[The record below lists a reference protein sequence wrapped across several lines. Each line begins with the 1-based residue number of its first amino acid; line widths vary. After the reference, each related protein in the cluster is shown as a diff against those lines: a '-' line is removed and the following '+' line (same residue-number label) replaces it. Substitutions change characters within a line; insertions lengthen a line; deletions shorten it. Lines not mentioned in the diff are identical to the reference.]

1 MDFRE
6 INKFN
11 WRLNLNNNNNLVEL
25 SLVGK
30 YNSPDAADGHQPEL
44 VLRQIDCS
52 TGAATMGTKQKQGA
66 TTPAHAEGVGD
77 EGIGNGASG
86 GGGGDGLEDGAAG
99 VLLECEDFDK
109 EIGAAAY
116 CDMDMGVAGYSLAA
130 AVLPSAEAASGGG
143 LSSNRTSMNNSTEN
157 LSYASDNFYG
167 DDLILLD
174 DDDVDAE
181 EISLNSDDCVY
192 AYRGDGTDFDL
203 ALDASAM
210 GRGARHHLDIGLGS
224 GSTGKGAGG
233 SLICGDDETE
243 FLEMDFEPDPPSELE
258 FAGGTQNLA
267 AVPQANLLLMQRD
280 YSQMSGKGGST
291 PTQGRQLYSSPIDDF
306 SPEDV
311 LQQQKQRLSN
321 KFARISL
328 NLDQIKDGAGAAAG
342 AGIDLD
348 EPIGGRTEE
357 SVDSSDIGQS
367 MDSAQAHS
375 LPSTLGTGVNFGRST
390 SVPNDHPE
398 PNRTGAK
405 PKRLSHSSS
414 VMSKSSSTSKS
425 RRSQPSESFDER
437 CYSCTDF
444 RAASTS
450 SSSGQQRH
458 GQVAPMLVAA
468 AAVVA
473 LASSSSSMAHFE
485 LASNEENC
493 LDCLEKE
500 FLANTI
506 GKALDLST
514 CAKCRRRAGGRAGSS
529 LSLYARPDQTRCRSG
544 SPGYFEEAG
553 GLFAGWYSTS
563 AAGNVPGPSLGS
575 PGNQRFISCDNNFR
589 GVQLLKQSFP
599 TESIIA
605 RLSTEKECDEEH
617 VAKALDKLHV
627 SYDQALLHA
636 YFEQLATRPSAHNLN
651 IKQLLL
657 KASKQQGNYR
667 KLKRLI
673 ELVTQDQL
681 IVQFERGKDAQTAL
695 VPVRIADILDAWS
708 HHRDLSILR
717 QLDARFH
724 RSNVIGKVGHIVR
737 QAAAATSSQVQ
748 AASSS
753 SSSKRTLP
761 EYLMIPQYYESG
773 ELTLRRKC

>member
-25 SLVGK
+25 SLVSK

-44 VLRQIDCS
+44 VLRPIDCS

-86 GGGGDGLEDGAAG
+86 GGGVGDGLGDGAAG
-99 VLLECEDFDK
+99 VLECEDFDK
-109 EIGAAAY
+109 ESGGAAY

-130 AVLPSAEAASGGG
+130 AVLPSAEVASGGG

-192 AYRGDGTDFDL
+192 AYRGDGADFDL

-267 AVPQANLLLMQRD
+267 SLPQANLLLMQRD
-280 YSQMSGKGGST
+280 YSQMSGKGGTT

-328 NLDQIKDGAGAAAG
+328 NLDQIKDGAGAATG
-342 AGIDLD
+342 ASLDLD
-348 EPIGGRTEE
+348 EQIGGRAEE
-357 SVDSSDIGQS
+357 SVGSSDIGQS

-414 VMSKSSSTSKS
+414 VMSKSSSASKS

-514 CAKCRRRAGGRAGSS
+514 CAKCRRRAGGRGSS
-529 LSLYARPDQTRCRSG
+529 LSLYARADQTRCRSG

-563 AAGNVPGPSLGS
+563 AAGTVPGPSLGS

-636 YFEQLATRPSAHNLN
+636 YFEQMVTRPSAHNLN

-667 KLKRLI
+667 KLKRII
-673 ELVTQDQL
+673 ELVTQNQL
-681 IVQFERGKDAQTAL
+681 IVQFERAKDVQKAL
-695 VPVRIADILDAWS
+695 VPVRVADLLDAWS

-724 RSNVIGKVGHIVR
+724 RANVIGKVGHIVR
-737 QAAAATSSQVQ
+737 QAAAASSSQVQ
-748 AASSS
+748 AASSFS
-753 SSSKRTLP
+753 SSRRTLP